1 MCENIENILMKTPWK
16 WLFNFGRSKYG
27 KFKHHNLRLCK
38 GYSVFQFLGEFGN
51 FSESFRKV
59 FIIILV
65 SAFVEFVGFLANGK
79 SKGFR
84 VVWVEMVENLHGASL
99 CSLIMI
105 DCKMKYFM
113 VFLSFSVTTT
123 TKNIVWVLALCRLC
137 KKKKILKLFHWKKVV
152 LMS

>member
-65 SAFVEFVGFLANGK
+65 SAFVDFVGFLANGK

-84 VVWVEMVENLHGASL
+84 VVWVEMVENLHGASF
-99 CSLIMI
+99 CSLII
-105 DCKMKYFM
+105 NRLQNEIFYG
-113 VFLSFSVTTT
+113 FS
-123 TKNIVWVLALCRLC
+123 
-137 KKKKILKLFHWKKVV
+137 KLFCYNYYKKYCVHVSIV
-152 LMS
+152 LTL